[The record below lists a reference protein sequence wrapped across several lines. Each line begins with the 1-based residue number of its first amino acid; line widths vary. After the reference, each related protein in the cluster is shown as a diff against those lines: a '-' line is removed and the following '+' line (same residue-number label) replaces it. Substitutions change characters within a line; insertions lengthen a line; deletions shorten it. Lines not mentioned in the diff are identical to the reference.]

1 MSLVGR
7 PLPVTNGRFQEP
19 NSTDSFPAMNPKSD
33 TLTLS
38 FGDETGCDAICDD
51 SGKVVVP
58 ASLTCSLSEV
68 FQGVR
73 TGERIF
79 FGDGKIGGLLG
90 HVAAERLEIDITQ
103 VVGGKA
109 RLSEEK
115 GINLPDSHLDLPA
128 LSAKDLQDLEV
139 AVYHADLL
147 AVSFVQRPE
156 DIKQLTVGARR
167 LTPAGLPSLPSG
179 PGAS

>member
-1 MSLVGR
+1 LRCHCRRWWLRRCGR
-7 PLPVTNGRFQEP
+7 RDVFAG
-19 NSTDSFPAMNPKSD
+19 
-33 TLTLS
+33 S

-58 ASLTCSLSEV
+58 ATLTCSLSEV

-79 FGDGKIGGLLG
+79 FDDGKIGGLLS
-90 HVAAERLEIDITQ
+90 HDAAERLEIEITQ
-103 VVGGKA
+103 VVGGKT
-109 RLSEEK
+109 RLSNEK

-128 LSAKDLQDLEV
+128 LSIKDLQDLEF
-139 AVYHADLL
+139 AVDRADLL

-179 PGAS
+179 PGVS